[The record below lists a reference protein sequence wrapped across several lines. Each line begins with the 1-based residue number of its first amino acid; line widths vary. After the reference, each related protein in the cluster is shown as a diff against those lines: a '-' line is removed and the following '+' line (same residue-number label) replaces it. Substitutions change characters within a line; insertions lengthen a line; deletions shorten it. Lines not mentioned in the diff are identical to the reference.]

1 MTVYAIAQLTITDR
15 AAYNRYQARFMDVF
29 TRFKGRVLASDE
41 APQVVEGTWDR
52 QKVVL
57 LSFPDA
63 AEFYA
68 FAQSPEYE
76 AIARD
81 RKAGSSAVILLVKGL
96 S

>member
-15 AAYNRYQARFMDVF
+15 AAYNRYQARFMEVF
-29 TRFKGRVLASDE
+29 ARFKGRVLANDE
-41 APQVVEGTWDR
+41 APHVVEGVWDR

-63 AEFYA
+63 AEFQA
-68 FAQSPEYE
+68 WAQSPEYE

-81 RKAGSSAVILLVKGL
+81 RKAGSSAVILLVKGF

>member
-1 MTVYAIAQLTITDR
+1 
-15 AAYNRYQARFMDVF
+15 
-29 TRFKGRVLASDE
+29 
-41 APQVVEGTWDR
+41 
-52 QKVVL
+52 L

-63 AEFYA
+63 AEFQA
-68 FAQSPEYE
+68 WAQSPEYE